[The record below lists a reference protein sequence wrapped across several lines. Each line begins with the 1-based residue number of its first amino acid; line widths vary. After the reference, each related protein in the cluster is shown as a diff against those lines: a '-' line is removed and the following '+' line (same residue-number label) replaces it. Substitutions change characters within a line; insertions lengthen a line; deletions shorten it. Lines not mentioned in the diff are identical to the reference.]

1 MSNPRINQD
10 LMIGESDVTL
20 ADINYTR
27 TKLNNANLKFK
38 SQINYVD
45 DMGPDTNYQIP
56 YPNGEPIFVEPLFN
70 MAGTDFSGGHFV
82 IPGSAY
88 TYIPC
93 KEEPGSG
100 YTGVYV
106 LCSSNLHISISA
118 YCHCGTTIKG
128 FRTWY
133 LDKYDS

>member
-10 LMIGESDVTL
+10 LMIGKSDVTL

-38 SQINYVD
+38 SQTNYVD

-56 YPNGEPIFVEPLFN
+56 YPNGKPIFVEPLFN
-70 MAGTDFSGGHFV
+70 MDGTDFSGGHFV
-82 IPGSAY
+82 IPGSQY

-93 KEEPGSG
+93 KERPGSG
-100 YTGVYV
+100 FTGVYV
-106 LCSSNLHISISA
+106 YCSYDLHISISA
-118 YCHCGTTIKG
+118 YCHCGTIIKG